1 MSVLIVGG
9 VLSGIVLG
17 QFFKWFVLF
26 PAFGFATIVALSNP
40 LHVDS
45 SLWGLFL
52 ALLALITSLQVGY
65 VAGLVAHDIFATKL
79 RRAATVVSTGA
90 QSHSRQRGAR
100 GTIIQHRSD
109 LAAASVI
116 APSDFAKTERPRR
129 EA

>member
-1 MSVLIVGG
+1 MSVLIIGG

-65 VAGLVAHDIFATKL
+65 IAGCPRYFCNETSTRGDGRRDGSAVA
-79 RRAATVVSTGA
+79 
-90 QSHSRQRGAR
+90 
-100 GTIIQHRSD
+100 
-109 LAAASVI
+109 
-116 APSDFAKTERPRR
+116 
-129 EA
+129 